1 MTKRK
6 IGVLVSGRGSNF
18 QAVADK
24 IQKENLPIE
33 IAVVIS
39 DSPEAYALKRAEK
52 MGIPHYAI
60 ARQDFVDKASFE
72 AAIDK
77 KLREAG
83 VELVVLAGFMRILSG
98 DFVNSWYHKIINIH
112 PALLPAFTGLD
123 AQGQALNY
131 GVKIAGCTVHFVDA
145 GMDTGPIIMQ
155 AAVPV
160 LDEDTHDTLA
170 ARIPLDTVPGA
181 VGNQIDGVSLRICSK
196 RCRIAAQGSHGQ
208 RHPVPV
214 GSLETHQ
221 TTV

>member
-170 ARIPLDTVPGA
+170 ARILVQEHTILPEVVKLWAEDRLTVNGRK
-181 VGNQIDGVSLRICSK
+181 VKIRK
-196 RCRIAAQGSHGQ
+196 
-208 RHPVPV
+208 
-214 GSLETHQ
+214 
-221 TTV
+221 

>member
-24 IQKENLPIE
+24 IKNENLPIE

-39 DSPEAYALKRAEK
+39 DSPEAYALQRAEK
-52 MGIPHYAI
+52 MGISHVAI
-60 ARQDFVDKASFE
+60 ARQDYPDKASFE

-77 KLREAG
+77 RLRDAE
-83 VELVVLAGFMRILSG
+83 VELVVLAGFMRILSA

-112 PALLPAFTGLD
+112 PALLPSFTGLD

-170 ARIPLDTVPGA
+170 ARILVQEHTILPEVVKLW
-181 VGNQIDGVSLRICSK
+181 
-196 RCRIAAQGSHGQ
+196 
-208 RHPVPV
+208 
-214 GSLETHQ
+214 
-221 TTV
+221 

>member
-24 IQKENLPIE
+24 IKKENLPIE

-39 DSPEAYALKRAEK
+39 DSPEAYALQRAEK
-52 MGIPHYAI
+52 MGIPHCAI

-77 KLREAG
+77 TLREAG

-112 PALLPAFTGLD
+112 PALLPSFTGLD

-170 ARIPLDTVPGA
+170 ARILVQEHTILPEVVKLWAEDLLTVNGRK
-181 VGNQIDGVSLRICSK
+181 VKIRK
-196 RCRIAAQGSHGQ
+196 
-208 RHPVPV
+208 
-214 GSLETHQ
+214 
-221 TTV
+221 

>member
-24 IQKENLPIE
+24 IKNENLPIE

-39 DSPEAYALKRAEK
+39 DSPEAYALQRAEK
-52 MGIPHYAI
+52 MGISHVAI
-60 ARQDFVDKASFE
+60 ARQDYPDKASFE

-77 KLREAG
+77 RLRDAE
-83 VELVVLAGFMRILSG
+83 VELVVLAGFMRILSA

-112 PALLPAFTGLD
+112 PALLPSFTGLD

-170 ARIPLDTVPGA
+170 ARILVQEHTILPEVVKLWSGDRLTVNGRK
-181 VGNQIDGVSLRICSK
+181 VKIRK
-196 RCRIAAQGSHGQ
+196 
-208 RHPVPV
+208 
-214 GSLETHQ
+214 
-221 TTV
+221 

>member
-39 DSPEAYALKRAEK
+39 DSPEAYALQRAEK

-77 KLREAG
+77 TLREAE

-170 ARIPLDTVPGA
+170 ARILVQEHTILPEVVKLWAEGRLTVNGRK
-181 VGNQIDGVSLRICSK
+181 VKIRK
-196 RCRIAAQGSHGQ
+196 
-208 RHPVPV
+208 
-214 GSLETHQ
+214 
-221 TTV
+221 